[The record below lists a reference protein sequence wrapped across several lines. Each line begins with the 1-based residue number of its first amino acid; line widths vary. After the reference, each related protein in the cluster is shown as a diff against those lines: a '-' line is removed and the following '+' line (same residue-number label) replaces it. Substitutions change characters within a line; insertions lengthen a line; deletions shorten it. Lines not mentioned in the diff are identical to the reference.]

1 MPLPSTQAAVEEMLR
16 ENHLLHGHAIW
27 KALGS
32 GVGGDRW
39 CLNWGEDRWFVKT
52 GEAEVLA
59 AEADGLGALAAAAAV
74 RTPAVIACGA
84 EGDSG
89 YLVLEWLNLVRGTGV
104 AGARLGEALAR
115 QHLQAEEGFGWRRHN
130 FIGATPQFN
139 TRSPDWIA
147 FFRDQRLGFQ
157 LRLAAESGHR
167 GELQEL
173 GARLLA
179 ALPRLFNGRSPRP
192 ALLHGDLWGG
202 NWGVLADGGPVVFDP
217 AVYRGDREAD
227 LAMTE
232 LFGGFDSEFY
242 AAYRAHAPLDAGYA
256 VRRELY
262 KLYHVLNHL
271 NLFGGAYLQ
280 QASSMMRR
288 LLAELS

>member
-1 MPLPSTQAAVEEMLR
+1 MVLPSTQAAVEEMLR
-16 ENHLLHGHAIW
+16 ESHPLRGRAVW
-27 KALGS
+27 EALGS

-39 CLNWGEDRWFVKT
+39 RLRWDEDRWFVKT
-52 GEAEVLA
+52 GELEVLA

-74 RTPAVIACGA
+74 CTPAVVACGG
-84 EGDSG
+84 EGDAG
-89 YLVLEWLNLVRGTGV
+89 HLVLEWLSLARNTGA

-115 QHLQAEEGFGWRRHN
+115 QHLQPGESFGWRRHN

-139 TRSPDWIA
+139 TAGSDWVA
-147 FFRDQRLGFQ
+147 FFREQRLGFQ
-157 LRLAAESGHR
+157 LRLAAESGPR

-173 GARLLA
+173 GARLLEG
-179 ALPRLFNGRSPRP
+179 LPRLFSGHSPRP

-202 NWGVLADGGPVVFDP
+202 NWGALAEGGPVVFDP

-232 LFGGFDSEFY
+232 LFGGFDGSFY
-242 AAYRAHAPLDAGYA
+242 AAYRAHAPLDAGYT

-262 KLYHVLNHL
+262 NLYHVLNHL

-288 LLAELS
+288 LLAELG